1 MHLFGVSSDLNLLN
15 TTKALL
21 HTPPMVEAS
30 DKIIEQW
37 RHGVTVFIASAT
49 VNPSL
54 PCMEPP
60 CTTGVVP
67 TAGMLTN

>member
-1 MHLFGVSSDLNLLN
+1 MPLFGVSSDLNLLS
-15 TTKALL
+15 TTEALI
-21 HTPPMVEAS
+21 HNPPMVEAS

-37 RHGVTVFIASAT
+37 WHGVTIFIASAR

-60 CTTGVVP
+60 YITGVVP
-67 TAGMLTN
+67 TTSMLTK